1 MNNTTLILRDG
12 TVLLLEKDAAS
23 VADTTANAETGAENA
38 AENTASGEQTTTT
51 STTGTTSSTTSK
63 TDKNKNEGEGGG
75 LLSMLPMLLIYGVII
90 LALYFIMIR
99 PQRKK
104 SKEEKKMREN
114 LQVGD
119 EIVTIGGIYG
129 RVISLKEDTMVIES
143 KSDHS
148 KITVARWALQQDLT
162 VHEETEK

>member
-1 MNNTTLILRDG
+1 MNFNWLALDG
-12 TVLLLEKDAAS
+12 
-23 VADTTANAETGAENA
+23 
-38 AENTASGEQTTTT
+38 
-51 STTGTTSSTTSK
+51 GTTPQQAGPAGTI
-63 TDKNKNEGEGGG
+63 
-75 LLSMLPMLLIYGVII
+75 MMVVWIVVMV
-90 LALYFIMIR
+90 ALMYFMIIR

-104 SKEEKKMREN
+104 TKEEKQMREN

-148 KITVARWALQQDLT
+148 KMTVARWALQTNNT
-162 VHEETEK
+162 VHDDVAK